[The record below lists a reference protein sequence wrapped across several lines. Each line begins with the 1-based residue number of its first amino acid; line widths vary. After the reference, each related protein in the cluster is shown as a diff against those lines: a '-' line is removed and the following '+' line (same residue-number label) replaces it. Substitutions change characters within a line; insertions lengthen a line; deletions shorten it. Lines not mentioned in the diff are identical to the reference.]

1 MGRVT
6 AADPR
11 VHSREAAYRYC
22 EGLARTH
29 YENFTV
35 GSMLIPRA
43 TRRYVHAV
51 YAYCRW
57 VDDLGDESADG
68 LSKSLG
74 QAGWRPPAASG
85 LESATDLRP
94 VKLDLLDAWEE
105 ELDACYDGEPSHP
118 VMVALQDTV
127 RRFDIPRE
135 PFLKLIEANR
145 MEQRR
150 DRYATYQELA
160 HYCDHSAN
168 PVGRL
173 FLYLFGYRDEE
184 RQRLSD
190 LTCTALQLANFWQD
204 VARDYRMGRI
214 YIPMEDMARF
224 GYGEGDLA
232 QGVVS
237 DEFRRLM
244 AFQVDR
250 ARTLFQEGLELVDTL
265 DGRIRLDVAL
275 FTAGGA
281 AVLRAI
287 EKQGYDVL
295 TRRPS
300 LSRTRKALLFLSTWA
315 RMHLL
320 PRRRPSSGRT

>member
-1 MGRVT
+1 MGPLTSAYSRVLS
-6 AADPR
+6 P
-11 VHSREAAYRYC
+11 EAAFRYC

-35 GSMLIPRA
+35 GSMLVPRA
-43 TRRYVHAV
+43 ARRHVHV
-51 YAYCRW
+51 IYAFCRW
-57 VDDLGDESADG
+57 VDDLGDESAEG
-68 LSKSLG
+68 LSQALA
-74 QAGWRPPAASG
+74 QAGWHPPAASG
-85 LESATDLRP
+85 LESAPDLWP
-94 VKLDLLDAWEE
+94 VKLDLLDAWQED
-105 ELDACYDGEPSHP
+105 LDACYDGAPSHP

-150 DRYATYQELA
+150 NRYATYRDLA

-184 RQRLSD
+184 RQRLAD

-204 VARDYRMGRI
+204 VDRDYRMGRI
-214 YIPMEDMARF
+214 YIPLEDMTRF
-224 GYGEGDLA
+224 GYGEDQLA
-232 QGVVS
+232 RGVVN

-244 AFQVDR
+244 AFEVDR
-250 ARTLFQEGLELVDTL
+250 AKGLFEEGVKLVDTL

-275 FTAGGA
+275 FTAGGS

-287 EKQGYDVL
+287 EKQSYDVL
-295 TRRPS
+295 ARRPR

-315 RMHLL
+315 RMQLV
-320 PRRRPSSGRT
+320 PRRLPSSGRA

>member
-1 MGRVT
+1 MGPVTSTASRV
-6 AADPR
+6 DG
-11 VHSREAAYRYC
+11 REAAFRYC

-35 GSMLIPRA
+35 GSLLIPRE
-43 TRRYVHAV
+43 TRRYVRVV

-57 VDDLGDESADG
+57 VDDLGDESAVG
-68 LSKSLG
+68 LSESLAR
-74 QAGWRPPAASG
+74 AGWHPPPAAK
-85 LESATDLRP
+85 LDSASDLRAT
-94 VKLDLLDAWEE
+94 KLELLDAWRDD
-105 ELDACYDGEPSHP
+105 LDACYDGKPSHP
-118 VMVALQDTV
+118 VMVALQETV

-145 MEQRR
+145 MEQGSN
-150 DRYATYQELA
+150 RYPTYQDLA

-214 YIPMEDMARF
+214 YIPLEDMARF
-224 GYGEGDLA
+224 NYTEDQLA
-232 QGVVS
+232 RGVVT
-237 DEFRRLM
+237 DEYRRLM
-244 AFQVDR
+244 AFEVDR
-250 ARTLFQEGLELVDTL
+250 ARGMFEEGLKLVDML

-275 FTAGGA
+275 FTAGGT

-287 EKQGYDVL
+287 ERQGYDVL
-295 TRRPS
+295 SRRPS
-300 LSRTRKALLFLSTWA
+300 LSRARKAMLFLSAWA
-315 RMHLL
+315 RMRFVPRQLL
-320 PRRRPSSGRT
+320 RSRA

>member
-1 MGRVT
+1 MGPVT
-6 AADPR
+6 ATAPR
-11 VHSREAAYRYC
+11 THSREAAFRYC
-22 EGLARTH
+22 ESLARTH

-35 GSMLIPRA
+35 GSLLIPKN
-43 TRRYVHAV
+43 TRRHVHV
-51 YAYCRW
+51 IYAYCRW
-57 VDDLGDESADG
+57 VDDLGDESAAG
-68 LSKSLG
+68 LFQALA
-74 QAGWRPPAASG
+74 QAGWRPSAASR
-85 LESATDLRP
+85 LESAPDPRT
-94 VKLDLLDAWEE
+94 VKLDLLDAWRED
-105 ELDACYDGEPSHP
+105 LDACYDGAPSHP

-127 RRFDIPRE
+127 QRFDIPRE

-150 DRYATYQELA
+150 NRYPTYQDLA

-214 YIPMEDMARF
+214 YIPVEDMTRF
-224 GYGEGDLA
+224 GYGEDQLA
-232 QGVVS
+232 QGVVN
-237 DEFRRLM
+237 DEFRSLM
-244 AFQVDR
+244 AFEIDR
-250 ARTLFQEGLELVDTL
+250 AKGMFEEGLKLVNTL

-315 RMHLL
+315 RMQLI
-320 PRRRPSSGRT
+320 PRWPSEQV

>member
-1 MGRVT
+1 MGPVT

-11 VHSREAAYRYC
+11 AHSREAAFRYC

-57 VDDLGDESADG
+57 VDDLGDESAEG
-68 LSKSLG
+68 LSQSLD

-85 LESATDLRP
+85 LEPASDLRP
-94 VKLDLLDAWEE
+94 VKLALLDAWEG
-105 ELDACYDGEPSHP
+105 ELHACYDGQPSHP

-145 MEQRR
+145 MEQRKH
-150 DRYATYQELA
+150 RYETYPELA

-224 GYGEGDLA
+224 GYGEDDLA
-232 QGVVS
+232 RGVVN

-250 ARTLFQEGLELVDTL
+250 ARTLFQEGLELVGTL

-287 EKQGYDVL
+287 ERQGYDVL
-295 TRRPS
+295 SRRPS

-320 PRRRPSSGRT
+320 PRRRTAMGRA